1 MGRRPHDPMS
11 VRRHLGLFLAIAL
24 LEGGYLSLFRSGR
37 LADDVPGYI
46 AHAFY
51 LSIVYLVCCWAVT
64 RPRAGRFDEKAVLRW
79 IWTGAVLFR
88 LTLLPLH
95 PSLSEDTARYRW
107 QGVMQA
113 HGGDPYL
120 HAPQEE
126 RWKSIRDETWPRV
139 GRKDLASPYGPMY
152 EQIYLHYYRLIRMFG
167 TAAETE
173 VRLFKLPF
181 ALADVGVGLA
191 LMGLLAAAGR
201 PRTWA
206 LIYLWSPLT
215 VVEFWAEGHNDSVTL
230 FFVVSAL
237 TLLLRERRAWAFAA
251 LTAAALGKIWPVILF
266 PFWALD
272 RDAGGRLRFHWR
284 SLSAC
289 LPVAAILCAPY
300 RQSLTNLEAV
310 LTGLIG
316 GWRNNDSLFAYIYAY
331 AGYDFAAAAALVKK
345 LLAAALGAVWLLQ
358 LRLRLCPTQTALAA
372 ATILLLLSANCFP
385 WYLTWLLP
393 FLAVHPCA
401 SLLLWTAVAPLAHH
415 VVTGYEIASV
425 WQYDRSILA
434 LEYAPVFAWLA
445 VDAARRLRQAW
456 ADGGVAKRVR

>member
-1 MGRRPHDPMS
+1 MNA
-11 VRRHLGLFLAIAL
+11 RHRFGLLLAIAL

-37 LADDVPGYI
+37 LADDVPSYI

-51 LSIVYLVCCWAVT
+51 LSVVYLVCCWAVA
-64 RPRAGRFDEKAVLRW
+64 RPAAARLDERAVLRW
-79 IWTGAVLFR
+79 IWAGAVLFR
-88 LTLLPLH
+88 LTVLPLH

-120 HAPQEE
+120 HAPHEE
-126 RWKSIRDETWPRV
+126 RWESIRDETWPRV
-139 GRKDLASPYGPMY
+139 GRKDLASAYGPAY
-152 EQIYLHYYRLIRMFG
+152 EQIYFHYYRLIRAFG
-167 TAAETE
+167 AAPATE

-206 LIYLWSPLT
+206 LLYLWSPLA

-237 TLLLRERRAWAFAA
+237 ALLLRGRRAWAFAA
-251 LTAAALGKIWPVILF
+251 LTAAALGKIWPVVLF
-266 PFWALD
+266 PFWAFD
-272 RDAGGRLRFHWR
+272 RAAGGRLRFHWR
-284 SLSAC
+284 PLLAC
-289 LPVAAILCAPY
+289 LPVAAVLCAPY
-300 RQSLTNLEAV
+300 WRSVMRIEEA

-316 GWRNNDSLFAYIYAY
+316 GWRNNDSLFAYVYAY
-331 AGYDFAAAAALVKK
+331 AGYDFAAASALVKK
-345 LLAAALGAVWLLQ
+345 LLAAALGALWLLQ

-372 ATILLLLSANCFP
+372 ATVLLLLAANCFP

-393 FLAVHPCA
+393 LLALHPYPP
-401 SLLLWTAVAPLAHH
+401 LLLWTAVVPLAHH

-425 WQYDRSILA
+425 WQYDRAILA
-434 LEYAPVFAWLA
+434 FEYIPVFAWLA
-445 VDAARRLRQAW
+445 VDAARRLWKTR
-456 ADGGVAKRVR
+456 VAGNSLT